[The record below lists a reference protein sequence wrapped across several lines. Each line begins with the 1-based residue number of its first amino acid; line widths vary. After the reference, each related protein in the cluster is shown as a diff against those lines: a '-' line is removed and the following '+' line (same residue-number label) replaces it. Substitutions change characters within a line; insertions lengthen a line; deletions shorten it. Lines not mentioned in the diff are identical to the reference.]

1 MPEKV
6 SFVSRGVVLRADLYR
21 PAHAADAL
29 VPAVVTAPGFGGVK
43 EMLIPRYARALADAG
58 VACLAFDYAG
68 FGESDGQP
76 RLHVDPEAQVEAFG
90 DALGALASFPSVD
103 AQRLGA
109 WGTSLSGGH
118 TLVAAARDPR
128 VRAAVALIP
137 FIRAPR
143 KPELR
148 LTRELLA
155 DACGRLVGRA
165 PATIPCA
172 GSPTSRAIMRTDG
185 AAAWMANMA
194 KDAPRFPNEVT
205 VASLWQMSRY
215 ATASAARQIEIPLRV
230 ILAERDSI
238 TPAASVRAAFAG
250 SRATQLDFVTFPETH
265 FELFEQHLDET
276 VRLTVG
282 WLAQHLAAG
291 RRRGAGAET
300 SAAPAGDSRSR

>member
-1 MPEKV
+1 MPDKV
-6 SFVSRGVVLRADLYR
+6 TFVSRGVLLRADLYR
-21 PAHAADAL
+21 PALSAGARA
-29 VPAVVTAPGFGGVK
+29 PAVVTAPGFGGVK
-43 EMLIPRYARALADAG
+43 EMLIPRYAAALAEAG
-58 VACLAFDYAG
+58 IACLAFDYAG
-68 FGESDGQP
+68 FGESEGQP
-76 RLHVDPEAQVEAFG
+76 RLHVDPEAQVDAFR
-90 DALGALASFPSVD
+90 DALDALASYPSVD

-155 DACGRLVGRA
+155 DGFGRLLGRA

-172 GSPTSRAIMRTDG
+172 GSPASRAIMRTDG

-194 KDAPRFPNEVT
+194 KDAPRFRNEVT
-205 VASLWQMSRY
+205 VASLWNMGRY
-215 ATASAARQIEIPLRV
+215 ATASAAKQIEIPLRL

-250 SRATQLDFVTFPETH
+250 SRASHLDFVTFPETH

-276 VRLTVG
+276 VRLTVD
-282 WLAQHLAAG
+282 WLSRHLAH
-291 RRRGAGAET
+291 RRQ
-300 SAAPAGDSRSR
+300 AAVTGTTALPASDSRSR